1 MLSEF
6 HPLGVTDAARRLG
19 LDPFEVVRLLV
30 ASGKASDD
38 GAPVYSAELVEE
50 LRVFGRIDPPWW
62 GGVDLPDD
70 ANPLRQRVRAALQL
84 LLEKGVVGDAT
95 TRMDNVWRGLPF
107 EDQGLL
113 QQAVMVLAEEG
124 ALRVVGSPVGLLVSI
139 DPAAKA
145 TVEGLAAGTK
155 ESAGLSALYQG

>member
-6 HPLGVTDAARRLG
+6 QPLGVTDAARRLG

-30 ASGKASDD
+30 AADKGLD
-38 GAPVYSAELVEE
+38 GPMQFTPELVEE
-50 LRVFGRIDPPWW
+50 LRTLGRIDPPWW
-62 GGVDLPDD
+62 ADVELPED

-84 LLEKGVVGDAT
+84 LLDKGVVGDQT
-95 TRMDNVWRGLPF
+95 TRMDNLWRGLPF

-124 ALRVVGSPVGLLVSI
+124 SLRVVGSPIGLLVAVEAS
-139 DPAAKA
+139 AKD
-145 TVEGLAAGTK
+145 TVAGIAAGTND
-155 ESAGLSALYQG
+155 SAGLTALYQG